1 MSVYDICI
9 ATAVLVFAVLAIMT
23 IYVSIVQE
31 HLAEMKELVEES
43 AWADKEKVEALDE
56 RKHTPRKPEHLAPVD
71 ADFFIMPD
79 GTKIH
84 RASTAKRRR

>member
-9 ATAVLVFAVLAIMT
+9 ATAVLVLAMLALMT
-23 IYVSIVQE
+23 IYVSMVE
-31 HLAEMKELVEES
+31 ERFAKMKELVEES
-43 AWADKEKVEALDE
+43 VWADKEKVEALDG
-56 RKHTPRKPEHLAPVD
+56 KKYTPRKPEHLAPVD

-84 RASTAKRRR
+84 RASTTKRRR

>member
-9 ATAVLVFAVLAIMT
+9 ATAVLAFAVLAIMT

-56 RKHTPRKPEHLAPVD
+56 RKYTPSKPEHLAPVD

-84 RASTAKRRR
+84 RASTMKRRR

>member
-9 ATAVLVFAVLAIMT
+9 VTAVLAFAVLAIMT

-43 AWADKEKVEALDE
+43 ASADKDKVEALDE
-56 RKHTPRKPEHLAPVD
+56 RKYTPRKPEHLAPVD

-84 RASTAKRRR
+84 RASTTKRRR

>member
-31 HLAEMKELVEES
+31 HLA
-43 AWADKEKVEALDE
+43 
-56 RKHTPRKPEHLAPVD
+56 
-71 ADFFIMPD
+71 
-79 GTKIH
+79 
-84 RASTAKRRR
+84 

>member
-43 AWADKEKVEALDE
+43 SWADKEKVEALDE
-56 RKHTPRKPEHLAPVD
+56 RKYTPRKPEHLAPVD

-84 RASTAKRRR
+84 RASATKRRR

>member
-9 ATAVLVFAVLAIMT
+9 ATAVLVLAMLALMT
-23 IYVSIVQE
+23 IYVSIVE
-31 HLAEMKELVEES
+31 ERFAKMKELVGES
-43 AWADKEKVEALDE
+43 VWADKEKVEALDG
-56 RKHTPRKPEHLAPVD
+56 KKYTPRKPEHLAPVD

-84 RASTAKRRR
+84 RASTTKRRR

>member
-9 ATAVLVFAVLAIMT
+9 ATAVLAFAVLAIMT

-43 AWADKEKVEALDE
+43 AWADKDKVKALDE
-56 RKHTPRKPEHLAPVD
+56 RKYTPRKPEHLAPVD

-84 RASTAKRRR
+84 RASTTKSLR

>member
-9 ATAVLVFAVLAIMT
+9 ATAVLVFVMLAIMT

-31 HLAEMKELVEES
+31 HLAKMKELVEES

-56 RKHTPRKPEHLAPVD
+56 RKYTPRKPEHLALVD

-84 RASTAKRRR
+84 RTSTTKRRR

>member
-9 ATAVLVFAVLAIMT
+9 ATAVLAFAVLAIMT

-43 AWADKEKVEALDE
+43 AWADKDKVEALDE
-56 RKHTPRKPEHLAPVD
+56 RKYTPRKPEHLAPVH

-79 GTKIH
+79 GTKIR
-84 RASTAKRRR
+84 RASTTKRRR

>member
-9 ATAVLVFAVLAIMT
+9 ATAVLAFAVLAIMT

-43 AWADKEKVEALDE
+43 AWADKDKVEALDE
-56 RKHTPRKPEHLAPVD
+56 RKYTPRKPEHLAPVD

-79 GTKIH
+79 GTKIR
-84 RASTAKRRR
+84 RASTVKRRR

>member
-9 ATAVLVFAVLAIMT
+9 ATAVLAFAVLAIMT

-56 RKHTPRKPEHLAPVD
+56 RKYTPRKPEHLAPVD

-84 RASTAKRRR
+84 RVSTTKRRR

>member
-9 ATAVLVFAVLAIMT
+9 ATAVLAFAVLAIMT

-43 AWADKEKVEALDE
+43 AWADKDKVEALDE
-56 RKHTPRKPEHLAPVD
+56 RKYTPSKPEHLAPVD

-84 RASTAKRRR
+84 RASTMKRRR

>member
-1 MSVYDICI
+1 MNVYDICI
-9 ATAVLVFAVLAIMT
+9 ATAVLVFVMLAIMS
-23 IYVSIVQE
+23 IYVSIVE
-31 HLAEMKELVEES
+31 ERFEKMKELVEES

-56 RKHTPRKPEHLAPVD
+56 RKYTPRKPEHLAPVD

-84 RASTAKRRR
+84 RASTTKRRR

>member
-9 ATAVLVFAVLAIMT
+9 ATAVLAFAVLAIMT

-56 RKHTPRKPEHLAPVD
+56 RKYTPSKPEHLAPVD

-84 RASTAKRRR
+84 RASTTKRRR

>member
-1 MSVYDICI
+1 MSVYNICI
-9 ATAVLVFAVLAIMT
+9 ATAVLAFAVLAIMT

-43 AWADKEKVEALDE
+43 AWAEKDKVEALDE
-56 RKHTPRKPEHLAPVD
+56 RKYTPRKPEHLAPVD

-84 RASTAKRRR
+84 RASTTKRRR

>member
-9 ATAVLVFAVLAIMT
+9 ATAVLAFAVLAIMT

-56 RKHTPRKPEHLAPVD
+56 KKYTPRKPEHLAPVD

>member
-9 ATAVLVFAVLAIMT
+9 ATAVLAFAVLAIMT

-31 HLAEMKELVEES
+31 HLEKMKELVEES
-43 AWADKEKVEALDE
+43 AWADKEKVEALDG
-56 RKHTPRKPEHLAPVD
+56 KKYTPRKPEHLAPVD

>member
-9 ATAVLVFAVLAIMT
+9 VTAVLVFAVLAIMT

-56 RKHTPRKPEHLAPVD
+56 RKYTPRKPEHLAPVD

-79 GTKIH
+79 GTKIR
-84 RASTAKRRR
+84 RASTTKRRR

>member
-9 ATAVLVFAVLAIMT
+9 ATAVLVLAMLALMT
-23 IYVSIVQE
+23 IYVSIVE
-31 HLAEMKELVEES
+31 ERFAKMKELVEES
-43 AWADKEKVEALDE
+43 VWADKEKVEALDG
-56 RKHTPRKPEHLAPVD
+56 KKYTPRKPEHIAPVD

-84 RASTAKRRR
+84 RASTVKRRR